1 MAGSWRILRYTF
13 FFLFVAWEEDKMRSI
28 YNWFTKWIRFHRRQ
42 IDYITPLSLSQ
53 YLTAPQ
59 SHVHKQLMFELSK
72 AVLCVLF
79 GLNVIVELEQKPRES
94 QAKWCEKGQMKSHRQ
109 TTRKEK
115 QYN

>member
-1 MAGSWRILRYTF
+1 
-13 FFLFVAWEEDKMRSI
+13 
-28 YNWFTKWIRFHRRQ
+28 
-42 IDYITPLSLSQ
+42 
-53 YLTAPQ
+53 
-59 SHVHKQLMFELSK
+59 MFELSK

-109 TTRKEK
+109 TTRKKK